1 MSEVSLE
8 PIGLADE
15 HTVDQ
20 LLDRLTT
27 YSMRVDG
34 VLKKENGARHLLTA
48 GPPGYPSATKHVFIV
63 MHGGE
68 PVGLIDVIHG
78 YPRAGVAF
86 IGLLAIAEDRH
97 GQGLGRAAYGLL
109 ENFARIRLR
118 ASTMRLVI
126 VDANPVEEF
135 WRRMGFERT
144 GEVRRYTGE
153 AVTANAIPMQKQLSD
168 HVV

>member
-15 HTVDQ
+15 HTMDQ

-34 VLKKENGARHLLTA
+34 VLKMNNGARHLLTA
-48 GPPGYPSATKHVFIV
+48 
-63 MHGGE
+63 
-68 PVGLIDVIHG
+68 
-78 YPRAGVAF
+78 AGVAF

-109 ENFARIRLR
+109 ENFARVRWH

-126 VDANPVEEF
+126 VDTNPVEEF

-153 AVTANAIPMQKQLSD
+153 AVMANAIPMQKRISD